1 MLTDG
6 IISHYALGGA
16 VAATFYLEPA
26 ATLDVAV
33 FVLLP
38 NADGTLVSLSPIY
51 EYLKSPGGIESR
63 EYITIGDWP
72 VQFLVP
78 ANELEREAVATAVPV
93 DVEGVRTWVML
104 AEHLVAIA
112 LSVGRA
118 KDYIRI
124 LQFINEKAVD
134 RKILLT
140 VLETHGLTMKWKQF
154 EHRFLAGGS

>member
-1 MLTDG
+1 
-6 IISHYALGGA
+6 
-16 VAATFYLEPA
+16 
-26 ATLDVAV
+26 
-33 FVLLP
+33 
-38 NADGTLVSLSPIY
+38 
-51 EYLKSPGGIESR
+51 
-63 EYITIGDWP
+63 
-72 VQFLVP
+72 
-78 ANELEREAVATAVPV
+78 
-93 DVEGVRTWVML
+93 ML